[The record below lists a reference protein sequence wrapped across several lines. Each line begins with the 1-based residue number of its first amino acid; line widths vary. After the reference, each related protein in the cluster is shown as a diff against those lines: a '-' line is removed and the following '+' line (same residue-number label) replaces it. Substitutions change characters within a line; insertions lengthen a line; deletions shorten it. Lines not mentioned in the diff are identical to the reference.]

1 MRIFVSTYYHKNR
14 KTIFLKNGMF
24 VGASES
30 KYFDSII
37 YLKSLYDYYFG
48 NKIRGYGL
56 HQTDIY
62 LLATLIAKDQH

>member
-1 MRIFVSTYYHKNR
+1 
-14 KTIFLKNGMF
+14 MF

-37 YLKSLYDYYFG
+37 YLKSLYEYYFG
-48 NKIRGYGL
+48 NEIRGYGL

-62 LLATLIAKDQH
+62 LLATLVAKDQHWEKNCWYLNADWGYI

>member
-1 MRIFVSTYYHKNR
+1 
-14 KTIFLKNGMF
+14 MF

-37 YLKSLYDYYFG
+37 YLKSLYEYYFG
-48 NKIRGYGL
+48 NEIRGYGL

-62 LLATLIAKDQH
+62 LLATLVAKDQH